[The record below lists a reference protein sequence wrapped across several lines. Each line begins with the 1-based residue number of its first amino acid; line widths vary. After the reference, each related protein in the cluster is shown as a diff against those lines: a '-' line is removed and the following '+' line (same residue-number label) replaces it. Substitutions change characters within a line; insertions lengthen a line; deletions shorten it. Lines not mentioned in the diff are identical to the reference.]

1 MAIGITQAWY
11 YINIRNM
18 TVAQRWGTIMKA
30 LIQGLGRKVST
41 VPPFKKCKAPGMLLI
56 YVQQLITI
64 IYENI
69 IFFLYGSIHSVY

>member
-41 VPPFKKCKAPGMLLI
+41 VPPFKKCKAPAPVC
-56 YVQQLITI
+56 Y
-64 IYENI
+64 
-69 IFFLYGSIHSVY
+69 